1 MISPAHASK
10 TAACISYLLI
20 SQQEPSPDL
29 VLFMDKLEFILEK
42 EGVWFVRENRESLCI
57 DVQHNGKK
65 LANSEGKAQDQK
77 WLNDNG
83 FISGQDI

>member
-1 MISPAHASK
+1 MMLSNWTGIMYASHGDIRMRFK
-10 TAACISYLLI
+10 KRPEKANYTMHSLW
-20 SQQEPSPDL
+20 L
-29 VLFMDKLEFILEK
+29 VCA
-42 EGVWFVRENRESLCI
+42 SCI